1 MADASLDLDELVDL
15 KMLPAWVS
23 GPPPTERYAQH
34 DGEDRQERRGRDR
47 REGRG
52 PQRKRPT
59 PNFQRP
65 TSKPEGPRRQFD
77 RPGAK
82 DRRPERP
89 GQGDRRPQRRDDR
102 RPGLRRGPHGKDRP
116 HQHHRPA
123 ERPLPPIAV
132 KFLPRAA
139 AFQSVVDQI
148 KSGTVAYSLFALA
161 RLFLE
166 KAPRHDVKLTAPPN
180 TPLFQLGENGAVS
193 VNRDFLE
200 RNAFRFGQADF
211 YKIEVTETE
220 PIKGNFTNVARDR
233 LSGTLLGPTN
243 HHDYQ
248 RRLRNLYEQR
258 FSRRMNFSD
267 FQRQIQIVTDPA
279 EIEKWKDEAR
289 KVTTYSTLRE
299 ESAQTFSSV
308 NEAERHFQKNYLPGI
323 VKTVSEI
330 VIDGPA
336 SRHLHDR
343 VLNKVIENEW
353 NRETRSPSP
362 MMQELA
368 SGFREVGLH
377 VFRHRKGMLFVS
389 PVFPRPFRHDEEG
402 VSSQVRTILEAI
414 GAQPRI
420 GRKELAD
427 KMIADPQKTVE
438 ASVPAAE
445 ETEKAKLA
453 LASDLLW
460 LINTGYVI
468 EFNDGS
474 LDLPRVKTK
483 AKDGSAVEAGAPPAK
498 EGVAAAVL
506 AAPKRSEGGPAAG
519 DGSTESRPTEKE
531 ADAALAE
538 EGVAAAVL
546 GAPEQG
552 KGGSVSSDGST
563 DYAPASSPEMNPD
576 KGIAAERYGS
586 RPTEEQPTEI
596 GGS

>member
-1 MADASLDLDELVDL
+1 M
-15 KMLPAWVS
+15 
-23 GPPPTERYAQH
+23 
-34 DGEDRQERRGRDR
+34 
-47 REGRG
+47 
-52 PQRKRPT
+52 
-59 PNFQRP
+59 
-65 TSKPEGPRRQFD
+65 
-77 RPGAK
+77 
-82 DRRPERP
+82 
-89 GQGDRRPQRRDDR
+89 
-102 RPGLRRGPHGKDRP
+102 
-116 HQHHRPA
+116 
-123 ERPLPPIAV
+123 
-132 KFLPRAA
+132 KFLPRES

-166 KAPRHDVKLTAPPN
+166 KAPRHDVKLTAPPD
-180 TPLFQLGENGAVS
+180 TPLFQLGETGAIS
-193 VNRDFLE
+193 VDRHFLE

-211 YKIEVTETE
+211 YKVDVTETE

-233 LSGTLLGPTN
+233 LSGSLLGPTN

-248 RRLRNLYEQR
+248 RRLRSLYEQR

-299 ESAQTFSSV
+299 EPSQSFSSV

-323 VKTVSEI
+323 VRTVSEI
-330 VIDGPA
+330 VVDGPA
-336 SRHLHDR
+336 SRRMHDR

-353 NRETRSPSP
+353 NRETKSPSP

-368 SGFREVGLH
+368 SRFREVGLH

-389 PVFPRPFRHDEEG
+389 PVFPRAFRHDETG

-427 KMIADPQKTVE
+427 KLITGVSGED
-438 ASVPAAE
+438 AE
-445 ETEKAKLA
+445 KSKLA

-460 LINTGYVI
+460 LINAGHVI

-474 LDLPRVKTK
+474 LDLPRVKKPKEETVQASAGAESK
-483 AKDGSAVEAGAPPAK
+483 ADATVDPGGLAAPEQGEGGSAVESAKPAK
-498 EGVAAAVL
+498 DSLECGKEAKDVVAAVV
-506 AAPKRSEGGPAAG
+506 
-519 DGSTESRPTEKE
+519 STAEPNKQ
-531 ADAALAE
+531 ALETSA
-538 EGVAAAVL
+538 
-546 GAPEQG
+546 
-552 KGGSVSSDGST
+552 ST
-563 DYAPASSPEMNPD
+563 TDE
-576 KGIAAERYGS
+576 
-586 RPTEEQPTEI
+586 PTEI